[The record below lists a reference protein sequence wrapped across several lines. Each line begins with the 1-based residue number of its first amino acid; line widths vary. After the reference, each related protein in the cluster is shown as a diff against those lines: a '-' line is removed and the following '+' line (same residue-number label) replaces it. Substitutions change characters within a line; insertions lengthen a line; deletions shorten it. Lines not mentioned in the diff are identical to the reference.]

1 MRFHLMADDTYQ
13 AELSEDD
20 EGDEAEG
27 PSGGKDKREKDERSA
42 DISKRKGVRKQLI
55 ELYREVEAGYSDQ
68 SERADDI
75 QDYWDVYNCILTGN
89 QFYNGNSQIFVPIVK
104 NAINARK
111 TRFTNQI
118 FPQSQRCVE
127 VTSQDGTYPN
137 AMMSLLEYYVK
148 KARLRTQVMPALC
161 KAGDIEGQY
170 TVYIE
175 WVNRTRNVTWK
186 SWEQPTLPAA
196 PGEPEIENP
205 AAEEVEVINE
215 EEITTGFPSVEVI
228 SDNDLLV
235 LPQTADSIED
245 ALARGGSVTIIR
257 RWSKAMIEQMMTDGV
272 IREDAGEALL
282 SAMTSDDDNP
292 ATKKPKFLEAAGIMR
307 RGGQIYAQVYQTYS
321 MLKVKG
327 KRQLCECFFGGEQ
340 QQLGA
345 RRNPLWSDKV
355 PILSIPVE
363 KIAGGFKGISKVK
376 DVADLQYAAND
387 AINEAADSAAYAM
400 MPIVMT
406 DPTKN
411 PRVGSM
417 VLSLAAIWETSP
429 NDTKFAE
436 FPQLWEYGM
445 QQVAACKAE
454 VAQTLSVSPA
464 AITGGG
470 ASSKSKPSQAE
481 IAQEQQID
489 ILTTADAVTVLE
501 EGILTPMLEMFV
513 EMDHQYRDEDLTVKA
528 FGPFGIEV
536 EMETIPPVQFEKRYS
551 YRWFGVEQARSA
563 QQIQQQI
570 AGMNV
575 IRGIPPQQLK
585 GYEINLVPIVQQL
598 VENTFGPRLAPL
610 IFQSPA
616 QQMPVPVEQE
626 NAMLSIGYEVP
637 THAMDDDQQHIQAHT
652 MIIQGPD
659 GKPVQNAR
667 KIQAHIW
674 AHIQQAQQKMQ
685 AQMAAQ
691 QGEPGIPGGAMGGQP
706 QPGVAGTPRIGA
718 QPGQAT
724 GGQGPP
730 GMIHHDQLKD
740 PAVAP
745 RL

>member
-1 MRFHLMADDTYQ
+1 MADDTSQ
-13 AELSEDD
+13 AELSEAD
-20 EGDEAEG
+20 EADEAEE
-27 PSGGKDKREKDERSA
+27 SSQERDERSA
-42 DISKRKGVRKQLI
+42 DISKRKGVRKQLK
-55 ELYREVEAGYSDQ
+55 ELFKDVEEGFSDQ
-68 SERADDI
+68 SERADDC
-75 QDYWDVYNCILTGN
+75 QDYWDIYNCKLTGR

-104 NAINARK
+104 NAVRARK

-127 VTSQDGTYPN
+127 VTSQDGSYPN
-137 AMMSLLEYYVK
+137 GQMSLCEHYVK
-148 KARLRTQVMPALC
+148 KSQLRTKVMPALC
-161 KAGDIEGQY
+161 VNGDVEGHY
-170 TVYIE
+170 TILVE
-175 WVNRTRNVTWK
+175 WVSRKRQVTWK
-186 SWEQPTLPAA
+186 SWEPPTLE
-196 PGEPEIENP
+196 GSDIQNP

-215 EEITTGFPSVEVI
+215 EEIENAFPSVEVI
-228 SDNDLLV
+228 ADSDVLV
-235 LPQTADSIED
+235 LPQTSDSIED
-245 ALARGGSVTIIR
+245 AIARGGSVTIIR
-257 RWSKAMIEQMMTDGV
+257 RWSKSMIELMMDEKV
-272 IREDAGEALL
+272 IRKDAGEALIA
-282 SAMTSDDDNP
+282 AMTDDDNNP
-292 ATKKPKFLEAAGIMR
+292 ANKRPKHLEAAGIMR
-307 RGGQIYAQVYQTYS
+307 RGGQSYAQVYQTYS
-321 MLKVKG
+321 NLKVKG
-327 KRQLCECFFGGEQ
+327 KTQLCECFYGGEQ
-340 QQLGA
+340 QILGA

-355 PILSIPVE
+355 PILSVPVE
-363 KIAGGFKGISKVK
+363 KTAGVFKGTSRVK
-376 DVADLQYAAND
+376 DVADLQYFAND
-387 AINEAADSAAYAM
+387 AINEAADSAAYAL

-406 DPTKN
+406 DPQKN

-417 VLSLAAIWETSP
+417 VLSLAAVWETSP

-436 FPQLWEYGM
+436 FPQLWQHGFEM
-445 QQVAACKAE
+445 VSAAKAE

-470 ASSKSKPSQAE
+470 AASKGKPSQAE

-489 ILTTADAVTVLE
+489 ILTTADAVTVIE
-501 EGILTPMLEMFV
+501 EGILTPMLELFV
-513 EMDHQYRDEDLTVKA
+513 EMDHQYRDEEITVKQ
-528 FGPFGIEV
+528 FGQMGVEV
-536 EMETIPPVQFEKRYS
+536 QMEKVPPIQFDKRYV

-575 IRGIPPQQLK
+575 IRGIPPQQLN
-585 GYEINLVPIVQQL
+585 GYKINLVPIVQQL

-610 IFQSPA
+610 VFESPE

-626 NAMLSIGYEVP
+626 NMLLNIGYEVP
-637 THAMDDDQQHIQAHT
+637 VHQMDDDQAHIQAHMMLLQT
-652 MIIQGPD
+652 PD
-659 GKPVQNAR
+659 GKPSQNAR
-667 KIQAHIW
+667 KVQAHIF
-674 AHIQQAQQKMQ
+674 AHVQQMQQKQQAMM
-685 AQMAAQ
+685 AQQ